1 MYALQR
7 PEVKTIGHFDIG
19 VVRDEPLGKKGPTFR
34 GPRGP
39 WNGEK
44 MAEFLRLVRNAER
57 ADLAAGPFDGSITQ
71 FSDLKVF
78 SNNQMLVR
86 AISDNNQSKEIIGI
100 VKDIRLIS
108 SKFASI
114 SIAHISRSLSSDA
127 DRIAKDTFQ
136 VSVSL

>member
-1 MYALQR
+1 MHNRRCLEQRSTYAGLAWNFS
-7 PEVKTIGHFDIG
+7 GSS
-19 VVRDEPLGKKGPTFR
+19 LGSLIQESWVQTSLDHLYNRKG
-34 GPRGP
+34 
-39 WNGEK
+39 
-44 MAEFLRLVRNAER
+44 AS
-57 ADLAAGPFDGSITQ
+57 LAADPFDGSITH

-108 SKFASI
+108 SEFASI

-127 DRIAKDTFQ
+127 DRIAKDTLQ